1 MTPACPACT
10 APDLQQVSKIELQ
23 CSYCRSTFSGKPLI
37 CPACGWINT
46 EGSEL
51 CHDCDEPMNVISQ
64 VLSRQD
70 PLGEPQWLRRVR
82 AQATEIKSEEEA
94 ASRKRFELLEE
105 IDHRR
110 EKAQMNEMEI
120 RKERD
125 KGIFFAVLVIFIV
138 VVIIFVVLFLLQGP
152 SGV

>member
-1 MTPACPACT
+1 
-10 APDLQQVSKIELQ
+10 
-23 CSYCRSTFSGKPLI
+23 
-37 CPACGWINT
+37 
-46 EGSEL
+46 
-51 CHDCDEPMNVISQ
+51 MNVISQ

-125 KGIFFAVLVIFIV
+125 KGIFFAVLVIFII
-138 VVIIFVVLFLLQGP
+138 VVIILVVLFLLQGP